1 MIAIITIITVDIS
14 RCVGTW
20 YGFKIIVMM
29 IIVIISIII
38 ASIARSVGTY
48 LLSSHFLETCRSGG
62 HLFKIYF
69 NIIIIVMIIIIKI
82 CGPVIKI
89 IIYTNIVEPS

>member
-29 IIVIISIII
+29 IIVIISII
-38 ASIARSVGTY
+38 IARSVGTY